1 MREEISSLGI
11 SQRNF
16 SGETKIVQKTKIY
29 RISNLKLGTNSCACR
44 NLRKCCSDVSFSS
57 SSISFPLMSLIYTN
71 KWLIIIFVGHL
82 MSKYVNA
89 RRTIQAVFSVGE
101 VLHHSAEWFL
111 QSGMNLADWW
121 NVCLYESTFW
131 DFMSKDT
138 ISHISWPYLGTW
150 RLKKKEARLSAKVSE
165 VKVKAG
171 ACSAA
176 VKTAHQHSCW
186 DNETEAR

>member
-1 MREEISSLGI
+1 MREEISSLEI

-82 MSKYVNA
+82 TSKYVNA
-89 RRTIQAVFSVGE
+89 CRTTQAAFSVGE

-111 QSGMNLADWW
+111 QSGMNLA
-121 NVCLYESTFW
+121 ETFVY
-131 DFMSKDT
+131 MNQLSGILCQRIPLVT
-138 ISHISWPYLGTW
+138 SLGLILE
-150 RLKKKEARLSAKVSE
+150 RGV
-165 VKVKAG
+165 
-171 ACSAA
+171 
-176 VKTAHQHSCW
+176 
-186 DNETEAR
+186 